1 MYREHTEIPEM
12 KFLRPL
18 EVGHNVRILLLT
30 RKQQLDTS
38 QKGFRPKWSRKV
50 YTVLRKTAL
59 QLNPNNFR
67 YYVGSSQSYY
77 RHELLV
83 VPRITDSQVP
93 QGYIRHQ
100 QNIIAEDEEWE
111 DEGFDSDD
119 SRA

>member
-1 MYREHTEIPEM
+1 MVLKR
-12 KFLRPL
+12 
-18 EVGHNVRILLLT
+18 T
-30 RKQQLDTS
+30 RLKSNQD
-38 QKGFRPKWSRKV
+38 V
-50 YTVLRKTAL
+50 
-59 QLNPNNFR
+59 FR
-67 YYVGSSQSYY
+67 YFVGESQSYY